1 MPETRWPVD
10 PPTVDPTAPAWE
22 RRYRA
27 VRVGLPDHAQDRP
40 ERCVLTTDVTG
51 TAEAWVWDRSTGELR
66 QATARPEGTL
76 GAAIGVDGETL
87 WWFDDTDGDEH
98 GVWRTQPFSGGPD
111 AAGVPD
117 LDPSYPAGLALGPG
131 GLAVV
136 GRSGDDG
143 TSVHL
148 VRGQGPSA
156 VGYASPRNAG
166 VGGLSRDGSLLVVV
180 HTERGDA
187 LHPALRCYRVGDGS
201 PPELEPAAELD
212 DGPGRGLSPSGWSP
226 VAGDPRVLVTHERAG
241 PRRLLLWDPLADA
254 QAELDLDLPGDLD
267 AAWAADGR
275 SLLVVASA
283 RGRATLHRVPLADGL
298 GGAAGPAEPLGPA
311 DGSVLGVVE
320 RPDGT
325 VELRWSS
332 SATPSVLRDADGAE
346 VLPAPG
352 EGAPPS
358 VPVRD
363 VDADGPG
370 GPVHALLALPI
381 DTTGGPLPSV
391 FLLHGGPMSHDADV
405 FDPERAAWVDAGYA
419 VVQVNYRGST
429 GYGAPWQDAIV
440 GRPGLTELE
449 DVAAVRDALVAEGVV
464 DPARCV
470 VAGGSWG
477 GYLTLLALGTQPD
490 AWACG
495 VAAVPVAHYA
505 SAYADEMEALRELDR
520 TLFGGSPSEVPDVW
534 RASDPY
540 THVDQ
545 VRAPVLVLA
554 GANDPRCPLR
564 QVEEYLS
571 ALQERG
577 AVHEVYRFDAGHG
590 SLRVDERV
598 AQVRASLD
606 FVARHVPAGVAE
618 GVAPPAL

>member
-1 MPETRWPVD
+1 M
-10 PPTVDPTAPAWE
+10 
-22 RRYRA
+22 
-27 VRVGLPDHAQDRP
+27 
-40 ERCVLTTDVTG
+40 
-51 TAEAWVWDRSTGELR
+51 
-66 QATARPEGTL
+66 
-76 GAAIGVDGETL
+76 
-87 WWFDDTDGDEH
+87 
-98 GVWRTQPFSGGPD
+98 
-111 AAGVPD
+111 
-117 LDPSYPAGLALGPG
+117 
-131 GLAVV
+131 
-136 GRSGDDG
+136 
-143 TSVHL
+143 
-148 VRGQGPSA
+148 
-156 VGYASPRNAG
+156 
-166 VGGLSRDGSLLVVV
+166 
-180 HTERGDA
+180 
-187 LHPALRCYRVGDGS
+187 
-201 PPELEPAAELD
+201 
-212 DGPGRGLSPSGWSP
+212 
-226 VAGDPRVLVTHERAG
+226 
-241 PRRLLLWDPLADA
+241 
-254 QAELDLDLPGDLD
+254 
-267 AAWAADGR
+267 
-275 SLLVVASA
+275 
-283 RGRATLHRVPLADGL
+283 
-298 GGAAGPAEPLGPA
+298 
-311 DGSVLGVVE
+311 VE

-363 VDADGPG
+363 VDADGQG
-370 GPVHALLALPI
+370 GPVHALLAVP
-381 DTTGGPLPSV
+381 TGAGGSPLPAV

-564 QVEEYLS
+564 QIEEYLDRP
-571 ALQERG
+571 AGPRRG
-577 AVHEVYRFDAGHG
+577 ARGLPVRRRPRLAARRRAGG
-590 SLRVDERV
+590 
-598 AQVRASLD
+598 AG
-606 FVARHVPAGVAE
+606 AGVA
-618 GVAPPAL
+618 GLRRPARADGRRRGGRPAGPVTGPPAGCPTRWWEPSTAWST